1 MPSLW
6 RRSDRNDGAR
16 RPDFRGIHRGSQA
29 ASRRVSF
36 YLLVWAD
43 TREANDIYGRQ
54 LRRPSISIGG
64 GKALYWAAPPQL
76 EASTRPNLSKTLKEL
91 LTGKDD
97 LLVTDSSLPIE
108 LNLRVTLT

>member
-1 MPSLW
+1 M
-6 RRSDRNDGAR
+6 
-16 RPDFRGIHRGSQA
+16 
-29 ASRRVSF
+29 
-36 YLLVWAD
+36 
-43 TREANDIYGRQ
+43 IYFRQ